1 VAHGAN
7 LRVALPCLAG
17 EPDPGA
23 DLPTGAVAAL
33 HVHPGGSP
41 VARLV
46 SWPGAAS
53 HALSWAR
60 IVERCDADALWYAAS
75 CAASIWASVFSVLAS

>member
-1 VAHGAN
+1 VARGAAAGRSPDGARGGEEGRSPDGARGGEEGRSLVVARGAN
-7 LRVALPCLAG
+7 LRAALPCLAG
-17 EPDPGA
+17 ESDPGA
-23 DLPTGAVAAL
+23 DLPTGAVATL

-53 HALSWAR
+53 G
-60 IVERCDADALWYAAS
+60 
-75 CAASIWASVFSVLAS
+75 